1 MKRVLRLLFVV
12 VVLVLAAALVLSSC
26 KAGGK
31 AAGNVIK
38 IGYTAPFTGSAAEF
52 GTNGWR
58 GVQLALEEIN
68 AAGVK
73 VGGKTYKIEIVRYD
87 SKCEPTEA
95 VANMRKLALEDK
107 VVGVLGDHCSSCCRG
122 IAPLATEY
130 KIPAITIECAADNVT
145 SPGQEYFFRMRPSM
159 GLMAPLVTPR
169 ILDLTH
175 AKRVAYLGVNDDYGR
190 SFNKSVQD
198 NMTKAGAATVAEIYF
213 ERGNTDFMSFL
224 NQLKAAKPDIVMY
237 VGTASEGAMILK
249 QAQEIGI
256 TPGIKFIGSEE
267 MGEMELVSLAGE
279 EAVEGSYSIALWGAV
294 AADFEKKVKDK
305 FDAPMH
311 YAIIFAYDA
320 LKVMTD
326 AIVRAQSLDP
336 VAIKDAL
343 KKTDYQGLEG
353 HIKFENF
360 DGFQNQG
367 RYTPSFIQWKDGKRL
382 AL

>member
-1 MKRVLRLLFVV
+1 MMLLFVA

-145 SPGQEYFFRMRPSM
+145 NPGQEYFFRMRPSM

-169 ILDLTH
+169 ILDLTN

-343 KKTDYQGLEG
+343 LKTDYQGLEG

-360 DGFQNQG
+360 DGFMNQG